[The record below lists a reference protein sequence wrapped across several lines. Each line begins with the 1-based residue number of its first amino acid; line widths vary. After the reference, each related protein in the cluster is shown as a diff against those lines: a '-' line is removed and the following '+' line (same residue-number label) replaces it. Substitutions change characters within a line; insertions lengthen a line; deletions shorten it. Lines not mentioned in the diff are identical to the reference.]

1 MYLIH
6 LILYRGVDR
15 NLVAGYVWDV
25 VRKPCRFNS
34 GHLYHFNSKMPKRK
48 VYTISQIVDAFYANE
63 KPEKIK
69 KMAETLLM
77 RKKIVCKNKK

>member
-1 MYLIH
+1 MHYTF
-6 LILYRGVDR
+6 D
-15 NLVAGYVWDV
+15 N
-25 VRKPCRFNS
+25 
-34 GHLYHFNSKMPKRK
+34 MPKRK

-77 RKKIVCKNKK
+77 RKKVLSKKK